1 MYRWKYFAKHQK
13 IEGYYESQMPGR
25 LFGCDRLMKQDNMFG
40 TLQLGYN
47 PNRERVF
54 LFANMKCSST
64 DHTVASRYQKE
75 IKEYQQKSLSRD
87 NENRAYV
94 SRRWEMST
102 VLIEKRENK
111 PWTKRSIASYLG
123 RANLEAVRKN
133 LPFFIKDEEQKEL
146 DENVKDRSRSRKKY
160 GSSVRHR
167 PWRRRNQHRN
177 DQPGRTGKRPERIA
191 GTAGRSSAGTF
202 RDQSA
207 GIHSDQKGSFVQNI
221 SFGGSIMLMIF
232 RKRISRATIGR
243 RERHWRRQPQLQIQK
258 KIIRRII
265 HNEQI
270 GRAISYRTGIL

>member
-1 MYRWKYFAKHQK
+1 MEAERKLEEKKLQDLRETSDRLTAASHVQVEYFAKHQK

-54 LFANMKCSST
+54 LFANMKTSRY
-64 DHTVASRYQKE
+64 DTVASRYQKE
-75 IKEYQQKSLSRD
+75 MKEYQQKSLLKGD

-146 DENVKDRSRSRKKY
+146 DEKRQRQKQIQKEVWELRKTQAMEAQEPDT
-160 GSSVRHR
+160 GTTGLV
-167 PWRRRNQHRN
+167 
-177 DQPGRTGKRPERIA
+177 GTGKRPERIA

-207 GIHSDQKGSFVQNI
+207 GIHSDQKGYFVQNI
-221 SFGGSIMLMIF
+221 SS
-232 RKRISRATIGR
+232 AD
-243 RERHWRRQPQLQIQK
+243 QLC
-258 KIIRRII
+258 
-265 HNEQI
+265 
-270 GRAISYRTGIL
+270 L